1 MECRHGSAGTGAVGD
16 LMMESPRDRRQ
27 GPGRRLTDRA
37 SDGYDLIAVRG
48 LLHDVGH
55 QAVTLSYLVE
65 AVRGETDLPGDARQR
80 MELLAREM
88 SRLLELIADGFPGAP
103 PAAEV
108 SSLEFRLLAR
118 QVAQLAEVRH
128 GVPVTMLPGPD
139 VTIDANPLLLWRVL
153 TNVVDN
159 AARAAAPG
167 GRVEIRLRDQEGPA
181 IDVADDGPGFGEGPP
196 GAGSLGL
203 SVVTSLLNACG
214 GSLTVQS
221 LPSGGTLAR
230 IQLPAAASWDGESY
244 EGGGMN
250 GEKELEGSSP

>member
-1 MECRHGSAGTGAVGD
+1 
-16 LMMESPRDRRQ
+16 
-27 GPGRRLTDRA
+27 LTDWA
-37 SDGYDLIAVRG
+37 LEAYDPLAVRG

-65 AVRGETDLPGDARQR
+65 AVRGQTDLPGDARQR

-108 SSLEFRLLAR
+108 SPLELRLLAR
-118 QVAQLAEVRH
+118 QVAQLAHVRH
-128 GVPVTMLPGPD
+128 GVPVTVLPGPD
-139 VTIDANPLLLWRVL
+139 MTIEANPLLLWRVL

-167 GRVEIRLRDQEGPA
+167 GGVEIGLRDLKGPA
-181 IDVADDGPGFGEGPP
+181 IDVADDGPGFGHGPP
-196 GAGSLGL
+196 GTGSFGL
-203 SVVTSLLNACG
+203 SVVTSLLDACG

-221 LPSGGTLAR
+221 PQEGGTLAR
-230 IQLPAAASWDGESY
+230 IQLPAAASLDGNSDA
-244 EGGGMN
+244 GGGMSD
-250 GEKELEGSSP
+250 ERELEGSLP